1 MTAGVVVALYL
12 DRMFRFLSL
21 RGDFC
26 AGTLTEP
33 ADVRRLFCI
42 CWLVYCVAYL
52 GRLNYSSAMLPM
64 LEEAILTPSSAGWGH
79 TAYFAAYALG
89 NIVNGFAADRADP
102 RRMVC
107 IGLLGSAA
115 ANFVMIFETGPFLQ
129 AFFWG
134 INGWAQAMIW
144 APLLRVFSVMLTAK
158 DKINACV
165 NIVSSQV
172 IGNFA
177 SYLLSAGLL
186 KFLSWHWLF
195 AVPAGVLSLCAL
207 FWHRIFGGLSE
218 KAGRRSV
225 SVAQRSQAAS
235 IDLRSVL
242 IGTGL
247 SVVVIPA
254 VVHGTLK
261 DGLTAWIPTYLGESF
276 SLSASAALFL
286 TAVVPLM
293 NLSGAY
299 MAKAVHR
306 MTGENTLVACVIL
319 MAAGAAMLALLVA
332 AQGSGA
338 LLSAV
343 LLSGVTAMMMAVN
356 TLLVAIFPLRF
367 ENQGCVSLVSG
378 LINALGYLGAA
389 VSMAGAG
396 YAIEHFGWP
405 TALWSAASLAAF
417 AALSGI
423 AVLIRRR
430 D

>member
-1 MTAGVVVALYL
+1 MTAGTFVALFF
-12 DRMFRFLSL
+12 DRIFRLLSL
-21 RGDFC
+21 RGDFR

-64 LEEAILTPSSAGWGH
+64 LNAAVLTPSSAGWVH
-79 TAYFAAYALG
+79 TAYFAAYAVG

-107 IGLLGSAA
+107 VGLLASAA
-115 ANFVMIFETGPFLQ
+115 ANLVMIAELPPTVQ
-129 AFFWG
+129 AVFWG
-134 INGWAQAMIW
+134 VNGWAQAMIW
-144 APLLRVFSVMLTAK
+144 APLLRVFSVMLDAN

-195 AVPAGVLSLCAL
+195 AVPAAILSACAL
-207 FWHRIFGGLSE
+207 FWHRIFGGLLK
-218 KAGRRSV
+218 KAGRTNERGVERS
-225 SVAQRSQAAS
+225 RNAS
-235 IDLRSVL
+235 IDLRGVL

-299 MAKAVHR
+299 IAKAVHR
-306 MTGENTLVACVIL
+306 ATRENTVVSCVLL

-338 LLSAV
+338 LVSAV

-367 ENQGCVSLVSG
+367 EKHGCVSLVSG

-396 YAIEHFGWP
+396 YAIEHFGW
-405 TALWSAASLAAF
+405 TVTLCAAAASAAF
-417 AALSGI
+417 AAMAGVATLM
-423 AVLIRRR
+423 RRHE
-430 D
+430 

>member
-1 MTAGVVVALYL
+1 
-12 DRMFRFLSL
+12 
-21 RGDFC
+21 
-26 AGTLTEP
+26 
-33 ADVRRLFCI
+33 
-42 CWLVYCVAYL
+42 
-52 GRLNYSSAMLPM
+52 MLPM
-64 LEEAILTPSSAGWGH
+64 LEEAVLTPSSAGWVH

-107 IGLLGSAA
+107 VGLLASAA
-115 ANFVMIFETGPFLQ
+115 ANLVMICELPPSAQ
-129 AFFWG
+129 AVFWG
-134 INGWAQAMIW
+134 VNGWAQAMIW
-144 APLLRVFSVMLTAK
+144 APLLRVFSVMLEAN

-195 AVPAGVLSLCAL
+195 AVPAAILSTCAL
-207 FWHRIFGGLSE
+207 FWHRIFGGLLK
-218 KAGRRSV
+218 KAGQREVSAVERS
-225 SVAQRSQAAS
+225 RNAS
-235 IDLRSVL
+235 INLRSVL

-306 MTGENTLVACVIL
+306 MTGENTLVSCVLL

-332 AQGSGA
+332 AQNHGA

-367 ENQGCVSLVSG
+367 EKQGCVSLVSG

-396 YAIEHFGWP
+396 YVIEHFGWGP
-405 TALWSAASLAAF
+405 ALWTAASLAAF
-417 AALSGI
+417 AAVAGVVTFI
-423 AVLIRRR
+423 CRRE
-430 D
+430 